1 MWGWIVGLFRLYPTL
16 GILLALCI
24 IGLIG
29 YLLARYLAE
38 RFPGLSAVLKKEMR
52 LFFGSPVAYVVFT
65 FFLLISGW
73 FFSQIFLYYSDIS
86 MRSFMQPGMGQSL
99 NITES
104 VMRPLFTNMSVVLL
118 FFMPMLTM
126 RLFAEEK
133 KSGTMELL
141 LTYPVRDGEV
151 LAGKFLAA
159 GALYVILLALTL
171 VYPGLIA
178 YFTRVEWG
186 PILTGYLGL
195 VLTGGT
201 FLAVGV
207 LISSLTENQIVA
219 GFGTFG
225 VLLGLWIIGWGA
237 EFAGGNLRAVL
248 QYLSITEHMDT
259 FSRGLIDTKDLVY
272 YGSAIA
278 LALFLTLRSLDSKRW
293 RG

>member
-1 MWGWIVGLFRLYPTL
+1 MRWLPVF
-16 GILLALCI
+16 
-24 IGLIG
+24 
-29 YLLARYLAE
+29 
-38 RFPGLSAVLKKEMR
+38 KKEMR

-86 MRSFMQPGMGQSL
+86 MRSFMQPGMAQSL

-159 GALYVILLALTL
+159 GALYVILLGLTL

-195 VLTGGT
+195 VLTGAT

-225 VLLGLWIIGWGA
+225 VLLALWIIGWGA
-237 EFAGGNLRAVL
+237 EFAAGNLRRCC
-248 QYLSITEHMDT
+248 STSPSPSTWTH
-259 FSRGLIDTKDLVY
+259 
-272 YGSAIA
+272 SAG
-278 LALFLTLRSLDSKRW
+278 D
-293 RG
+293 

>member
-1 MWGWIVGLFRLYPTL
+1 MNVWPIFKKELRLYFT
-16 GILLALCI
+16 
-24 IGLIG
+24 
-29 YLLARYLAE
+29 
-38 RFPGLSAVLKKEMR
+38 
-52 LFFGSPVAYVVFT
+52 SPVAYAVLF
-65 FFLLISGW
+65 FFLLIAGYF
-73 FFSQIFLYYSDIS
+73 FFSIFQYFSFAS
-86 MRSFMQPGMGQSL
+86 MQATMNPQMAGQL
-99 NITES
+99 NVTDG
-104 VMRPLFTNMSVVLL
+104 VMRPLFTNISVILL
-118 FFMPMLTM
+118 FLMPMLTM

-159 GALYVILLALTL
+159 GALYVILLGLTL

-195 VLTGGT
+195 VLTGAT

>member
-1 MWGWIVGLFRLYPTL
+1 MRWLPVF
-16 GILLALCI
+16 
-24 IGLIG
+24 
-29 YLLARYLAE
+29 
-38 RFPGLSAVLKKEMR
+38 KKEMR

-86 MRSFMQPGMGQSL
+86 MRSFMQPGMAQSL
-99 NITES
+99 NITDS

-151 LAGKFLAA
+151 LAGKYLAA
-159 GALYVILLALTL
+159 GALYVILLGLTL

-178 YFTRVEWG
+178 YFTRIEWG

-195 VLTGGT
+195 VLTGAT

-272 YGSAIA
+272 YLSAIA

>member
-1 MWGWIVGLFRLYPTL
+1 MRWLPVF
-16 GILLALCI
+16 
-24 IGLIG
+24 
-29 YLLARYLAE
+29 
-38 RFPGLSAVLKKEMR
+38 KKEMR

-86 MRSFMQPGMGQSL
+86 MRSFMQPGMAQSL

-118 FFMPMLTM
+118 FFIPMLTM

-159 GALYVILLALTL
+159 GALYVILLGLTL

-195 VLTGGT
+195 VLTGAT

-225 VLLGLWIIGWGA
+225 VLLGLWVIGWGA
-237 EFAGGNLRAVL
+237 EFAGGNLKAVL

-278 LALFLTLRSLDSKRW
+278 LALFLTLSSLDSKRW

>member
-1 MWGWIVGLFRLYPTL
+1 MRWLPVF
-16 GILLALCI
+16 
-24 IGLIG
+24 
-29 YLLARYLAE
+29 
-38 RFPGLSAVLKKEMR
+38 KKEMR

-86 MRSFMQPGMGQSL
+86 MRSFMQPGMAQSL
-99 NITES
+99 NITDS

-151 LAGKFLAA
+151 LAGKYLAA
-159 GALYVILLALTL
+159 GALYVILLGLTL

-195 VLTGGT
+195 VLTGAT

-272 YGSAIA
+272 YLSAIA

>member
-1 MWGWIVGLFRLYPTL
+1 MRWLPVF
-16 GILLALCI
+16 
-24 IGLIG
+24 
-29 YLLARYLAE
+29 
-38 RFPGLSAVLKKEMR
+38 KKEMR

-86 MRSFMQPGMGQSL
+86 MRSFMQPGMAQSL
-99 NITES
+99 NITDS

-159 GALYVILLALTL
+159 GALYVILLGLTL
-171 VYPGLIA
+171 VYPGLVA

-195 VLTGGT
+195 VLTGAT

-259 FSRGLIDTKDLVY
+259 FSRGLIDTKDLMY

>member
-1 MWGWIVGLFRLYPTL
+1 MRWLPVF
-16 GILLALCI
+16 
-24 IGLIG
+24 
-29 YLLARYLAE
+29 
-38 RFPGLSAVLKKEMR
+38 KKEMR

-86 MRSFMQPGMGQSL
+86 MRSFMQPGMAQSL
-99 NITES
+99 NITDS

-159 GALYVILLALTL
+159 GALYVILLGLTL

-178 YFTRVEWG
+178 YFTRIEWG

-195 VLTGGT
+195 VLTGAT

-237 EFAGGNLRAVL
+237 EFAGGNVKAVL

-272 YGSAIA
+272 YLSAIA

>member
-1 MWGWIVGLFRLYPTL
+1 MRWLPVF
-16 GILLALCI
+16 
-24 IGLIG
+24 
-29 YLLARYLAE
+29 
-38 RFPGLSAVLKKEMR
+38 KKEMR

-86 MRSFMQPGMGQSL
+86 MRSFMQPGMAQSL

-159 GALYVILLALTL
+159 GALYVILLGLTL

-178 YFTRVEWG
+178 YFTRIEWG

-195 VLTGGT
+195 VLTGAT

-207 LISSLTENQIVA
+207 FDLVPDREPDRGRLWNLRCAARVVDHRMGSGVRGGQPPGGAAVPLHHRAHGHVQPRIDRHQGPRLLPVGDRAGAVPDAPVARLEAVA
-219 GFGTFG
+219 G
-225 VLLGLWIIGWGA
+225 V
-237 EFAGGNLRAVL
+237 RA
-248 QYLSITEHMDT
+248 
-259 FSRGLIDTKDLVY
+259 
-272 YGSAIA
+272 
-278 LALFLTLRSLDSKRW
+278 
-293 RG
+293 

>member
-1 MWGWIVGLFRLYPTL
+1 MRWLPVF
-16 GILLALCI
+16 
-24 IGLIG
+24 
-29 YLLARYLAE
+29 
-38 RFPGLSAVLKKEMR
+38 KKEMR

-86 MRSFMQPGMGQSL
+86 MRSFMQPGMAQSL

-159 GALYVILLALTL
+159 GALYVILLGLTL

-195 VLTGGT
+195 VLTGAT

-272 YGSAIA
+272 YLSVTA
-278 LALFLTLRSLDSKRW
+278 LALFLTLRSLESKRW